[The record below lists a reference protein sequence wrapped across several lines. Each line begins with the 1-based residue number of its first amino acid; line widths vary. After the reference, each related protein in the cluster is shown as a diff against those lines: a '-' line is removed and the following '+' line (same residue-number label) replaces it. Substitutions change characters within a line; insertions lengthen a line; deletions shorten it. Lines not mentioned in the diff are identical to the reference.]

1 MTSVQKGPTAVPDHP
16 RGGEN
21 ASGEWAREMIGSVT
35 MSDDTPTTERVANVV
50 QGTLVKHS
58 VSPSVRPDDDLA
70 DLGLSSMALAELALS
85 VEAEFGLTIPDS
97 EMMLANFRSISAI
110 SKLVSALQAH

>member
-1 MTSVQKGPTAVPDHP
+1 ML
-16 RGGEN
+16 RGNGR
-21 ASGEWAREMIGSVT
+21 GAREMIGSVT